1 MASTVL
7 PALIISC
14 VKMYLWAGTGQMA
27 FVCTVSVCDAA
38 REKWEIAARMGVN
51 KARIIEKLGG

>member
-1 MASTVL
+1 
-7 PALIISC
+7 
-14 VKMYLWAGTGQMA
+14 MYLWAGTGQMA